1 MMKNI
6 TSSRMSKPLFI
17 LKSKLFVAILFCL
30 FVLKINGQVTNY
42 SFSQSNTAYVPLT
55 SSTTIRA
62 SGWDDHVD
70 SVSMPFT
77 FNFNG
82 VDYSAVSVNSNGYI
96 TFGATDSG
104 TTSFNPISSTAGYS
118 GAVSAFGRDLISNAS
133 TIVYGTEG
141 VEPNRVFVV
150 QWNNARR
157 YSGSAIA
164 GDILNFQIR
173 LYEASNVVQVRYGSN
188 SATSTANTI
197 KGEVGLRGSTNTDYN
212 NRSGGNNT
220 AWNGLSAGTANN
232 NNVNLKNGLVPASGL
247 TFTWTPITTV
257 QLTTASVNPF
267 TVPCGVT
274 SIIVEAWGAGGGG
287 GRSTTNGR
295 TTGGG
300 GGGAYAKKTFAVN
313 AGDSFSYSVGSGGSG
328 STGVKN
334 GGDTWFDS
342 ATSLMARGGKGATND
357 TENGSGLGGGQLPAE
372 PSVGD
377 IVFKGG
383 NGGNG
388 NGTGAVY
395 GSGGGGGGA
404 RTFSDGGNGGNG
416 STFFVGIGGVGG
428 TSTAPG
434 GNGGD
439 GEGTASGTLKNGI
452 NYGGGGG
459 GAKRGTL
466 NFPTTA
472 PIEEGGNGAP
482 GYIRITHTRESGTN
496 KTLLTTGN
504 WNTAS
509 NWSPGSVPTNTSC
522 VIVPSGKTVNVD
534 IVLAEA
540 KSVNVHDGGILN
552 ISANQTLRVQEAFV
566 NQGVAA
572 NVVVASDA
580 NLLQVN
586 NLAANV
592 GKITVKRNSTMKRQD
607 YTYWASPVKD
617 QKLKAFSPATLD
629 NRFLVYNTTADL
641 FDIVTDP
648 QNSVFASNA
657 KGYAIRAPNNFPSTP
672 QIFPGSFVGEAH
684 NGVISYPLEFGGNGN
699 NLVGNPYPSNIDFYA
714 LHAANSG
721 VMYNTAYFWTNVNP
735 NPAMQGSNYPNG
747 TDIWNNYAILNGTGG
762 VSATTSSPSVGGSV
776 TPNQFIKVGQG
787 FIVKAKAAGN
797 LNFNNTV
804 RTDNDTGHF
813 FNRNEQSMDRFWLTL
828 NTPLNVTT
836 TQLIGYT
843 AAATSGFELDYDA
856 PLFVA
861 GSDAFYSILEDRRL
875 AIQGKGLFTQED
887 VIALGSNHYGAGTYK
902 IALGNKEG
910 VFASGQSIYLK
921 DKQLNILTDLTAG
934 DYTFT
939 SSAGEFTNRFEIVY
953 KPEAVLA
960 TDATNKSKIEVY
972 RDAQDFVVRSAEKTI
987 ENIELYDAVGRLVF
1001 KKNGNSKE
1009 IRFDANRLAE
1019 GMYIVKAELKG
1030 GEIFTKKI
1038 RK

>member
-6 TSSRMSKPLFI
+6 ASSRLSGALLS
-17 LKSKLFVAILFCL
+17 LKSTLFLTVLFCL
-30 FVLKINGQVTNY
+30 FVLKINGQVANY
-42 SFSQSNTAYVPLT
+42 SFSQSNTAYVPLA
-55 SSTTIRA
+55 SSTTIHD
-62 SGWDDHVD
+62 SGWDNNIA
-70 SVSMPFT
+70 SVTIPFT

-82 VDYSAVSVNSNGYI
+82 VDYSAASVNSNGYI
-96 TFGATDSG
+96 TFGVTNSLAN
-104 TTSFNPISSTAGYS
+104 SFSPISSTRTYF

-141 VEPNRVFVV
+141 GAPNRVFVV

-157 YSGSAIA
+157 YNFGAVT
-164 GDILNFQIR
+164 GDVLNFQIR
-173 LYEASNVVQVRYGSN
+173 LYETSNLIQVRYGSN
-188 SATSTANTI
+188 TFATTSLTSQ
-197 KGEVGLRGSTNTDYN
+197 VGIRGASNADYN
-212 NRSGGNNT
+212 NRTSTTNWGATTAGNLNT
-220 AWNGLSAGTANN
+220 NTITSSNSIF
-232 NNVNLKNGLVPASGL
+232 PASGL
-247 TFTWTPITTV
+247 TFTWTPITIVAFTNSG
-257 QLTTASVNPF
+257 TF

-274 SIIVEAWGAGGGG
+274 SITVETWGAGGGG

-342 ATSLMARGGKGATND
+342 ATSLMARGGKGATNNA
-357 TENGSGLGGGQLPAE
+357 ENGSGLGGGQLPAE

-388 NGTGAVY
+388 NGTGLFY
-395 GSGGGGGGA
+395 GSGAGGGA
-404 RTFSDGGNGGNG
+404 AHTASDGGNGGNG
-416 STFFVGIGGVGG
+416 STFLTVGIGGTGG
-428 TSTAPG
+428 TSNTPG

-439 GEGTASGTLKNGI
+439 GDGNDAPPTKNGV

-459 GAKRGTL
+459 GAKRNTIG
-466 NFPTTA
+466 
-472 PIEEGGNGAP
+472 IGGDQEGGNGAP
-482 GYIRITHTRESGTN
+482 GYIRITHTKASGTN
-496 KTLLTTGN
+496 RTLLTTGN
-504 WNTAS
+504 WNIAG
-509 NWSPGSVPTNTSC
+509 NWSSGVVPTNTSC
-522 VIVPSGKTVNVD
+522 VIVPSGRTVNV
-534 IVLAEA
+534 ISIPLAEA
-540 KSVNVHDGGILN
+540 KSVNVQNGGILN
-552 ISANQTLRVQEAFV
+552 INANQTLRVQEAFV
-566 NQGVAA
+566 NQGAAA

-586 NLAANV
+586 NSAANV

-617 QKLKAFSPATLD
+617 QNLKAFSPATLD
-629 NRFLVYNTTADL
+629 NRFLVYNTSTDL
-641 FDIVTDP
+641 FAEITP
-648 QNSVFASNA
+648 QTNSFASNA
-657 KGYAIRAPNNFPSTP
+657 KGYAIRAPNNYNNTTP
-672 QIFPGSFVGEAH
+672 QIFSGTFVGEAH
-684 NGVISYPLEFGGNGN
+684 NGWIGYPLETSGNGN

-714 LHAANSG
+714 LHAANNT

-735 NPAMQGSNYPNG
+735 NPEMQGSGYPG
-747 TDIWNNYAILNGTGG
+747 TGFLNNYAILNGIGG
-762 VSATTSSPSVGGSV
+762 VSATTSSPSVNGIA

-787 FIVKAKAAGN
+787 FIVKAKLAGN
-797 LNFNNTV
+797 LNFSNEV
-804 RTDNDTGHF
+804 RTSDNTGHF
-813 FNRNEQSMDRFWLTL
+813 FNRGEQSMDRFWLTL
-828 NTPLNVTT
+828 TTPLNVTT

-861 GSDAFYSILEDRRL
+861 GSDAFYSILEDYRL
-875 AIQGKGLFTQED
+875 AIQGKGLFTPED
-887 VIALGSNHYGAGTYK
+887 VVVLGSNHYGVGTYK
-902 IALGNKEG
+902 IALENKEG
-910 VFASGQSIYLK
+910 VFANGQSIYLK
-921 DKQLNILTDLTAG
+921 DKQINIFTDLTAG

-939 SSAGEFTNRFEIVY
+939 SNAGEFTNRFEIVY
-953 KPEAVLA
+953 KPEVVLT

-972 RDAQDFVVRSAEKTI
+972 RDAQDFVVKSADKSI

-1009 IRFDANRLAE
+1009 IRFDAHRLAE
-1019 GMYIVKAELKG
+1019 GMYILKAQLKG
-1030 GEIFTKKI
+1030 GEPLTKKI